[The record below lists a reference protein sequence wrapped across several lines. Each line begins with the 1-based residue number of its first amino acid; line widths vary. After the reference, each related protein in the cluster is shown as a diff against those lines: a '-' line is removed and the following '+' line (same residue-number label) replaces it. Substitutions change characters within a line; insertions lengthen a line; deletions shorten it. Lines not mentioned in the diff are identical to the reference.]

1 MFAKT
6 VNVVVSIM
14 LTINSLDMELKVLPN
29 VLILRN
35 MIAFVVPWFQWNPVM
50 DIVVVKESERRE
62 VV

>member
-6 VNVVVSIM
+6 VIVVVSIM

-35 MIAFVVPWFQWNPVM
+35 RIVFVVPWFQWNPVM
-50 DIVVVKESERRE
+50 DIVVAKESERRE